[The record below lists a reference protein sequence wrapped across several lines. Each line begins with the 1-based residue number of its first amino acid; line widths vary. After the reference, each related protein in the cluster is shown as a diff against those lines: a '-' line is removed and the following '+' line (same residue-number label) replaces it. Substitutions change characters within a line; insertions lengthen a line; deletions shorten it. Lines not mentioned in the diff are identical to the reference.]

1 MINRIIEFHTGPR
14 NCGKSIYV
22 ENQLSIFN
30 KLLYIATLPPTKN
43 EYLKSIQKHRE
54 RRGNKWDTL
63 EISFNFKHDI
73 SKINEYIQDFDEY
86 SACMIDGIWT
96 WFQFQNELGNKNVTT
111 TEFASELINILS
123 NSKSNWYLVD
133 VDFYNETDL
142 ATIHYNL
149 IRDLHIT
156 RIRNWRI

>member
-1 MINRIIEFHTGPR
+1 MINRIIEFHTGAR

-30 KLLYIATLPPTKN
+30 KLLYIATLPPTRD

-54 RRGNKWDTL
+54 RRGSKWDTL

-86 SACMIDGIWT
+86 SACMLDGIWT
-96 WFQFQNELGNKNVTT
+96 WFQFQNELGNKTVTA
-111 TEFASELINILS
+111 TEFASELTKIIS

-133 VDFYNETDL
+133 VDFYNEVDL

-149 IRDLHIT
+149 IRDLNIT
-156 RIRNWRI
+156 RIRNW

>member
-96 WFQFQNELGNKNVTT
+96 WFQFQNEIGNETVTA
-111 TEFASELINILS
+111 TEFASELTNIIN
-123 NSKSNWYLVD
+123 NSKINWYLVD
-133 VDFYNETDL
+133 VNFYNEIDL

-149 IRDLHIT
+149 IRDLNIR
-156 RIRNWRI
+156 RIKNW